1 MAQTNNNTSA
11 LDKHGKQSIETLIK
25 TNYEKAIDGLK
36 QLKDPTKSTNYSLSS
51 YDREQIRSYLQSPG
65 SNEENLRNAAR
76 YLYIRNQIFNRICH
90 WYASMWDLRCRKVVP
105 TTYTLLKDN
114 DSDKMRKQ
122 YENTLKILDAYHM
135 QNNWH
140 DLALRCYIED
150 IVYAIFFRDDEN
162 GFFYILEPSECKID
176 GQYFTGDLSFAVD
189 MSKWRSAQR
198 RQLAEWLGDPIESM
212 LKEYDRTGTKW
223 IHMPDE
229 YAACFKF
236 NRDRLD
242 LIFPPLAP
250 IMQAIAGLNDIADLQ
265 ALSDEAAVY
274 KLLLVPMKILAGA
287 TETDQFEISPDLLL
301 KYYDKLV
308 EMLPEYVA
316 AAPIPGELTND
327 NVIDFSTTSADKDID
342 RVQQSQD
349 TVLTTSGGGAVLNAN
364 QITSTAAF
372 NAWLK
377 AETEFAIS
385 SLMPQVEGFTNRML
399 GYDVSG
405 DPAKVAYFEIS
416 VYTKQEL
423 ADKLLQQCQ
432 YSFSDRIAL
441 QTLYGFSEMETLALE
456 FLETQVL
463 NLPTLMNHP
472 LSSSFTQTSEGET
485 DITDEGGRP
494 TLPDDEVTSDGD
506 RSRNR

>member
-1 MAQTNNNTSA
+1 MAQTNNST
-11 LDKHGKQSIETLIK
+11 LDKHGNQSIADIK
-25 TNYEKAIDGLK
+25 TNYAKAMEGLK
-36 QLKDPTKSTNYSLSS
+36 QLRDPGKSNTFSLSQ

-76 YLYIRNQIFNRICH
+76 YLYIRSQIFNRICH
-90 WYASMWDLRCRKVVP
+90 WYASMWDLRCRKVTP
-105 TTYTLLKDN
+105 TTFTLLKDN
-114 DSDKMRKQ
+114 DPDKMRKQ
-122 YENTLKILDAYHM
+122 YENTLKTLDGYHIH
-135 QNNWH
+135 NNWH
-140 DLALRCYIED
+140 DLSLRCYIED
-150 IVYAIFFRDDEN
+150 IVYAIFFRDGEN
-162 GFFYILEPSECKID
+162 AFFYILEPSECKID
-176 GQYFTGDLSFAVD
+176 GQYYTGDLSFAVD

-229 YAACFKF
+229 YSACFKF

-250 IMQAIAGLNDIADLQ
+250 LLQSIAGLNDIADLQ

-287 TETDQFEISPDLLL
+287 TDTDQFEISPDLLL
-301 KYYDKLV
+301 KYYEKLV
-308 EMLPEYVA
+308 DMLPDYVA

-364 QITSTAAF
+364 NITSTAAF

-377 AETEFAIS
+377 SETEYAIS
-385 SLMPQVEGFTNRML
+385 SLMPQIEGFTNRML

-405 DPAKVAYFEIS
+405 DPAKVSYFEVS
-416 VYTKQEL
+416 VYTKKDL
-423 ADKLLQQCQ
+423 ADDLLQQCQ

-441 QTLYGFSEMETLALE
+441 QTLYGFSEMETLTME
-456 FLETQVL
+456 YLETQVL
-463 NLPTLMNHP
+463 NLPSIMNHP
-472 LSSSFTQTSEGET
+472 LSSSFTQTGEEEKGEVGEGA
-485 DITDEGGRP
+485 P
-494 TLPDDEVTSDGD
+494 TKDPEDLTPEGD
-506 RSRNR
+506 RSRNK